1 MRPRLLLFVLLCC
14 VAVATPVL
22 SQAQFQAPTSEELQM
37 TADPKAPGADAV
49 YLYRED
55 VTDDTI
61 QAHSYYE
68 RIKVLTEKGKEL
80 ATIRIPYEHGVDTVK
95 DIQGRTIHADGT
107 IIPLAAKPTDLMD
120 FKSKT
125 FQVNT
130 VVFTLPSV
138 EVGSILEYRLV
149 VRSPDNRVSQPDWE
163 IQQPYFVHKAHY
175 SFHPHLRPGEFV
187 VDRNGDALTRLMT
200 STRLGSSDKLDYNSL
215 RDVYSIDLTDIPV
228 IPHDAWMPPMNGLK
242 WRVEFYYTNAATG
255 GEFWMNAG
263 KHWAKRAEEFSN
275 PSGGLKSAV
284 AGIVSPSDTDEQ
296 KARKIYAA
304 VQKLD
309 NTAFSRK
316 KSQVERKNEKL
327 KDIHNAEDVW
337 KQQSGTDDEIALL
350 FVAMAR
356 AAGLKVYPV
365 QVVDRNRAVFDDHY
379 LSVAQLD
386 DYLAVLVLGGKDV
399 YLDPGQKMC
408 PFGILNWKHTVTAG
422 FRLTDNGVVLA
433 TTPAMTYKSSAL
445 IRIADLDIASD
456 GAVTGTVRFVMSGAD
471 ALHWRQLALE
481 NDQDEMKK
489 RFNESIQDNLP
500 DGVQADFDHFLGLD
514 DYNSNLMA
522 LVKVTGNIG
531 TATGKHF
538 FLPGLFFQARAKHPF
553 AAQDKRLTPVDVHY
567 AKTEQDEVTYHLPA
581 GFTLESPP
589 QPADA
594 SWPNHAALKT
604 VVSPTQDGT
613 TVTRTLVYNF
623 VLLAPS
629 DYPSLHDFYQKVATA
644 DQQQLVLAKSPAPK
658 GN

>member
-581 GFTLESPP
+581 GFTLEVLPSPP
-589 QPADA
+589 MRRGPIT
-594 SWPNHAALKT
+594 P
-604 VVSPTQDGT
+604 
-613 TVTRTLVYNF
+613 R
-623 VLLAPS
+623 
-629 DYPSLHDFYQKVATA
+629 
-644 DQQQLVLAKSPAPK
+644 
-658 GN
+658 

>member
-22 SQAQFQAPTSEELQM
+22 FQAQFQAPTSEELQM

>member
-1 MRPRLLLFVLLCC
+1 M
-14 VAVATPVL
+14 
-22 SQAQFQAPTSEELQM
+22 TS
-37 TADPKAPGADAV
+37 DPKAPGADAV
-49 YLYRED
+49 YLYREE
-55 VTDDTI
+55 VTDDSI

-95 DIQGRTIHADGT
+95 DVQGRTIHADGT

-120 FKSKT
+120 FKAKN

-149 VRSPDNRVSQPDWE
+149 VRSPDNRVSEPVWE

-175 SFHPHLRPGEFV
+175 SFHPHLRPGEGV
-187 VDRNGDALTRLMT
+187 VDRSGNALTRLMT
-200 STRLGSSDKLDYNSL
+200 SARIGPGDKLDYNSM
-215 RDVYSIDLTDIPV
+215 RDTYSIDLTDIPV
-228 IPHDAWMPPMNGLK
+228 IPDDAWMPPMNALK
-242 WRVEFYYTNAATG
+242 WRIEFYYTNAATG

-263 KHWAKRAEEFSN
+263 KHWARQAEEFTN

-284 AGIVSPSDTDEQ
+284 AGIITPSDTDEQ

-309 NTAFSRK
+309 NTAFSRR

-337 KQQSGTDDEIALL
+337 KQQSGADDEIALL

-379 LSVAQLD
+379 LSVTQLD
-386 DYLAVLVLGGKDV
+386 DYLAVVVLGGNDV

-408 PFGILNWKHTVTAG
+408 PFGILDWKHTVTAG
-422 FRLTDNGVVLA
+422 FRLTDSGVVLA
-433 TTPAMTYKSSAL
+433 TTPAMTYKSSSTM
-445 IRIADLDIASD
+445 RIADLNIAPD
-456 GAVTGTVRFVMSGAD
+456 GAVKGSVRFVMSGAD

-481 NDQDEMKK
+481 NDQDEIKK
-489 RFNESIQDNLP
+489 LFNESIQNDLP
-500 DGVQADFDHFLGLD
+500 DGVQGDFNHFLALD

-522 LVKVTGNIG
+522 FVNVSGNIG
-531 TATGKHF
+531 SATGKHF
-538 FLPGLFFQARAKHPF
+538 FLPALFFQARAKQPF
-553 AAQDKRLTPVDVHY
+553 AAQEKRITPVDVHY
-567 AKTEQDEVTYHLPA
+567 AKTEQDEVTYHLPP
-581 GFTLESPP
+581 GFTLESTP

-594 SWPNHAALKT
+594 AWPNHAALKT
-604 VVSPTQDGT
+604 VFSSTPDGT

-623 VLLAPS
+623 VLLAPA

-644 DQQQLVLAKSPAPK
+644 DQQQLVLTRATVAK

>member
-22 SQAQFQAPTSEELQM
+22 FQAQFQAPTSEELQM

-350 FVAMAR
+350 FVGMAR